1 MTTQRYI
8 DLCRDLEAATDEA
21 DVDRLVGQLD
31 DLYRLLTPDELRAVA
46 AHFEA
51 REPG

>member
-1 MTTQRYI
+1 MNAQRYI
-8 DLCRDLEAATDEA
+8 DLCRELEAATEEA
-21 DVDRLVGQLD
+21 EIDRLTVELD
-31 DLYRLLTPDELRAVA
+31 KLWLAMTPDELRAVD